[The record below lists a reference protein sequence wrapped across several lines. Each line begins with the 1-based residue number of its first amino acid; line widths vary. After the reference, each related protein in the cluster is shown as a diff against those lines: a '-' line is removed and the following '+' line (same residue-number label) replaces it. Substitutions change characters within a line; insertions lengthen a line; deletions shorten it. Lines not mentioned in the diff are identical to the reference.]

1 MVEKSSQC
9 QTTIKFVLLYLIT
22 EALFLIKSLVIK
34 ELWKYLVSSC
44 NVCQI
49 TFSMEVSFKNLIPT
63 KINWFSNSFRLQ
75 SFKVKSFS
83 NHGLRIYFDYY
94 LLKLN
99 KN

>member
-9 QTTIKFVLLYLIT
+9 QTTIKFVLLYLIKET
-22 EALFLIKSLVIK
+22 MYLIKTLVIK

-44 NVCQI
+44 NVCQT

-83 NHGLRIYFDYY
+83 NHVLRIYLVYY